1 MEIPYHRERTV
12 RTGGNEMRIEMK
24 VDDIKTSE
32 KGLDTCV
39 LVGAKAEPTINGEE
53 VTPTFTIRAEGTAIF
68 EELGIGH
75 KGRLIDIEFV
85 EPAQQQL
92 S

>member
-1 MEIPYHRERTV
+1 
-12 RTGGNEMRIEMK
+12 MRIEMK
-24 VDDIKTSE
+24 VDDIKRSE

-39 LVGAKAEPTINGEE
+39 LVGAKEEPTIDGVE
-53 VTPTFTIRAEGTAIF
+53 VTPKFTIMADGTAIF

-75 KGRLIDIEFV
+75 RGALIDIEFR